1 MAFQQPSFHLS
12 GRVAVVTGGNRGIGR
27 SIALGLA
34 GAGASVAILARNAD
48 MNAAVLIELEQ
59 FGAHA
64 MALPLDVTQRGT
76 LEGVMAEV
84 ESTLGGIDILVNNA
98 GNTDISG
105 GILNQSE
112 SGWDNAIATHLDSTF
127 LLSKIAA
134 RSMLTRKRG
143 KIINLA
149 SMYSIFGAA
158 ALPSYSAAKGA
169 IVQLTKSMAIEL
181 AAHNIQVN
189 AIAPGW
195 IATEMTEVARVDPDW
210 AAFNAGLMAR
220 TPAGRWGEAD
230 ECVGAVIFL
239 CSSAADFVT
248 GTMLPIDGGYS
259 IS

>member
-1 MAFQQPSFHLS
+1 MAFQQPSFDLS

-48 MNAAVLIELEQ
+48 MNAAVLTELEQ

-76 LEGVMAEV
+76 LEGVMGEV